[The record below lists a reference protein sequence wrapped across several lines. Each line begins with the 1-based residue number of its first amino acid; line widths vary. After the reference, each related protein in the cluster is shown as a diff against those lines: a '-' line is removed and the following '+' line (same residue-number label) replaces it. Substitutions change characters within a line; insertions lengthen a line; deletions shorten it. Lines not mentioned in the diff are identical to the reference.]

1 MFRDYGEAL
10 LTAVVLALVIRT
22 FFLQAYTIPSGSML
36 QTVQIG
42 DYVLVNKFVYGVK
55 IPFTDKY
62 LFRGED
68 PQIGDIIVFKYPR
81 DPSTDYIKRVVGL
94 PGDVIEMRN
103 KQFYRNGE
111 PVKEDYIQQLYPN
124 VIGRLDN
131 IGPVTVPPDSYFVM
145 GDNRDNS
152 EDSRA
157 WGLRAALLH
166 SRQGLA
172 HLLVVG
178 RRHPYAAP
186 WPSRPSCRIAVRTIS
201 PSGRLSRNAPLRESR
216 CFF

>member
-1 MFRDYGEAL
+1 MPVDMSEYSSKKGSSIIRDYGEAL
-10 LTAVVLALVIRT
+10 LTAVILAVIIRT
-22 FFLQAYTIPSGSML
+22 FVLQAYTIPSGSML

-62 LFRGED
+62 LFRGSD
-68 PQIGDIIVFKYPR
+68 PQIGDIIVFKYPK
-81 DPSTDYIKRVVGL
+81 DPDTDFIKRVVGL
-94 PGDVIEMRN
+94 PGDVVEMRN

-131 IGPVTVPPDSYFVM
+131 VGPFTVPEDSYFVM

-152 EDSRA
+152 DDSRDWGAVPRSYIHGKA
-157 WGLRAALLH
+157 WRIYWSWDANTH
-166 SRQGLA
+166 TPRFSRLGK
-172 HLLVVG
+172 LVQ
-178 RRHPYAAP
+178 
-186 WPSRPSCRIAVRTIS
+186 
-201 PSGRLSRNAPLRESR
+201 
-216 CFF
+216 